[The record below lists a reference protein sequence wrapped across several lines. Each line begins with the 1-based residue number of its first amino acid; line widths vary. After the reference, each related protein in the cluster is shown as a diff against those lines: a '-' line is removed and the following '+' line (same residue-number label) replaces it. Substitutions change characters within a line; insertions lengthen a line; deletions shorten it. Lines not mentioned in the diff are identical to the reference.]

1 MTLWGM
7 RQERQDQLGLPGL
20 LVLCWSRFWCYAA
33 CCGLTVPFEFL
44 GLKQAQARHPPLRR
58 NHTVLT
64 HVSHVL
70 SGVIMASFGHVVCEL
85 ELYLGE
91 NFSAGLNLQPF
102 SSFWTK
108 ALYASTLFSVTCV
121 HMQVIPACHEP
132 VAGGWISPCTR
143 PPPASLATLALF
155 GFAGG
160 AFFLNYIIKAS
171 KFYGTQHAKG
181 E

>member
-1 MTLWGM
+1 M
-7 RQERQDQLGLPGL
+7 
-20 LVLCWSRFWCYAA
+20 
-33 CCGLTVPFEFL
+33 
-44 GLKQAQARHPPLRR
+44 
-58 NHTVLT
+58 LT

-70 SGVIMASFGHVVCEL
+70 SGVIMASFGHVMCEL
-85 ELYLGE
+85 ELYLKE

-132 VAGGWISPCTR
+132 VAEGMDLTLYKAASA
-143 PPPASLATLALF
+143 ASLATLALF
-155 GFAGG
+155 RFAGG

>member
-1 MTLWGM
+1 MDNTTLMVGEP
-7 RQERQDQLGLPGL
+7 RADHVRTSRSSESRTESGSCQLREL
-20 LVLCWSRFWCYAA
+20 LAA
-33 CCGLTVPFEFL
+33 L
-44 GLKQAQARHPPLRR
+44 
-58 NHTVLT
+58 
-64 HVSHVL
+64 
-70 SGVIMASFGHVVCEL
+70 
-85 ELYLGE
+85 
-91 NFSAGLNLQPF
+91 LNGQPF

-132 VAGGWISPCTR
+132 VAEGMDLTLYKAASA
-143 PPPASLATLALF
+143 ASLATLALF
-155 GFAGG
+155 RFAGG